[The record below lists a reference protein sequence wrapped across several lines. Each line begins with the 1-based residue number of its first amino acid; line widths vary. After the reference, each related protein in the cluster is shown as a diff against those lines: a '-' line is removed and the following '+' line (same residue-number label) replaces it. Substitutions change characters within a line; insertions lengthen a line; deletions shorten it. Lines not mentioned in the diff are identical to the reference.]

1 MNEHRERRAVFRHQP
16 FVASRLQRVAGIFR
30 ALALWCLLLLL
41 LPVLGEAQER
51 IAVVTE
57 SGTPMVAMEVLL
69 AVGPM
74 DEEPERAGITHLA
87 ARTLIA
93 PLRETMD
100 EIGAAVS
107 MQSYKD
113 AVGFSVLAA
122 PDAWEE
128 ASRRLLV
135 ALFRDPVD
143 SLAVERVRRAV
154 QAELTGRASNPADVL
169 AAEVDLGFWG
179 QDHPWARPTVG
190 TTESVARIR
199 FADVDAFL
207 REHFTPR
214 RAVAAVVGPVEREA
228 TLDHL
233 EQFLGN
239 GPPPRPQA
247 QAGMPED
254 LVLRREYN
262 SITTWISASYRFGQ
276 DADLEALRLLTHLA
290 TEAMSFGPRRPSIY
304 NARGEIFARPAE
316 GEIRFQ
322 IVVPPAQAEAWARQ
336 MQEPVAQFAA
346 RPLFPDV
353 FDQSI
358 RTYRGTRLLAL
369 NSPEARAREL
379 ARQLLLTGTV
389 SPLIEFDQLTPARL
403 HAAAQSLES
412 PIVLILGP
420 TPRSE

>member
-1 MNEHRERRAVFRHQP
+1 MNRNEVGYHGSVVGRLNRACGDFRT
-16 FVASRLQRVAGIFR
+16 
-30 ALALWCLLLLL
+30 LALRCLLLLL
-41 LPVLGEAQER
+41 LPVAAEAQER

-87 ARTLIA
+87 ARALIA
-93 PLRETMD
+93 PLQETMD
-100 EIGAAVS
+100 EIGATVA

-143 SLAVERVRRAV
+143 SLFVERVRRAV
-154 QAELTGRASNPADVL
+154 QAELAGRASNPADVL

-179 QDHPWARPTVG
+179 QGHPWGRPTVG
-190 TTESVARIR
+190 TTETVAGIR

-207 REHFTPR
+207 RQNFTPR
-214 RAVAAVVGPVEREA
+214 RAVLAVVGPVARESA
-228 TLDHL
+228 IEHL
-233 EQFLGN
+233 GQFLGN
-239 GPPPRPQA
+239 GPPARPQA

-304 NARGEIFARPAE
+304 NARGEIFARPGE

-322 IVVPPAQAEAWARQ
+322 IVVPPGQAEEWARQ
-336 MQEPVAQFAA
+336 MQDPVAQFAA
-346 RPLFPDV
+346 RPLLPDI
-353 FDQSI
+353 FAQSI

-379 ARQLLLTGTV
+379 ARQLFLTGTV
-389 SPLIEFDQLTPARL
+389 SSLIEFDQLTPARL

-420 TPRSE
+420 TPRGE